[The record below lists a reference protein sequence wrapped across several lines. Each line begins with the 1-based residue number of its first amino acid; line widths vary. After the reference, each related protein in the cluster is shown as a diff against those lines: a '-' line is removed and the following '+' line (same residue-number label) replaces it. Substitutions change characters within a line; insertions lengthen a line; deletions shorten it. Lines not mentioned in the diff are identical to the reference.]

1 MYLWGAKAWAYVLD
15 LKPYLLA
22 TVHLRRKKRLGKPY
36 SSWTN
41 REMFKGIS
49 PNGSFSSDLTNV
61 SKVNFVVTWVTF
73 QEAPAMKID
82 FRCTGK
88 G

>member
-1 MYLWGAKAWAYVLD
+1 MLG
-15 LKPYLLA
+15 LKPHLLA
-22 TVHLRRKKRLGKPY
+22 RVRPRRKKRLGKPH
-36 SSWTN
+36 SSWMN

-49 PNGSFSSDLTNV
+49 PRGSSSSDLTNV
-61 SKVNFVVTWVTF
+61 SKVNFVLTWITF

>member
-1 MYLWGAKAWAYVLD
+1 MLG
-15 LKPYLLA
+15 LKPNLLA
-22 TVHLRRKKRLGKPY
+22 RVCPRRKKRLGKPH
-36 SSWTN
+36 SGWMN

-49 PNGSFSSDLTNV
+49 PRGSSSSDLINV
-61 SKVNFVVTWVTF
+61 SKTNFVLPWVTF

-82 FRCTGK
+82 FKCIGK

>member
-1 MYLWGAKAWAYVLD
+1 MI
-15 LKPYLLA
+15 KPNLL
-22 TVHLRRKKRLGKPY
+22 VKVRPRRKKRLGKPH

-49 PNGSFSSDLTNV
+49 PRGSSSSDLTNV
-61 SKVNFVVTWVTF
+61 CKVNFVLPWVTF

-82 FRCTGK
+82 SRCTGK